1 MSAARRRRRDADDAA
16 PWAGAYRSYDILK
29 EGTIAVVVVTLL
41 TILLAVLFSSPD
53 TPAVSL
59 QQWSRADPADFLA
72 TAADELAQTSL
83 SARYGPPYNDGR
95 DSVQRLGFSLQ
106 AAVGVRDPIDPAR
119 AFVLDPLTSAAALNP
134 TLAAALRSYRNASTA
149 TAQRWAQRYA
159 QRLTSPA
166 AAGAAVRTD
175 LASGPAVA
183 QQPAGYGPVPL
194 LLADELT
201 LARSGALDASLL
213 TRSGFYGTNFTKP
226 LLFLGDGGYF
236 LAVAHREHMVGNQWG
251 VMNETGSYP
260 GQPWLWLYTMWYQ
273 LPAFAHSANVD
284 LIAIYLTG
292 AATLLLLAVPFVPGL
307 REVPRWIPLHRLIWR
322 DYYRSVERP
331 PPPVP

>member
-1 MSAARRRRRDADDAA
+1 MSAARRRRRAADDAA
-16 PWAGAYRSYDILK
+16 PWRGAYRNYDILK
-29 EGTIAVVVVTLL
+29 EGTIAVVVITLL
-41 TILLAVLFSSPD
+41 TIVLAALFSSPD

-72 TAADELAQTSL
+72 TAASELAHTSL
-83 SARYGPPYNDGR
+83 SASYGPPYNHGTH
-95 DSVQRLGFSLQ
+95 SVQRLGLSLQ
-106 AAVGVRDPIDPAR
+106 SAVGVRDPIDPAR
-119 AFVLDPLTSAAALNP
+119 AFVLDPLTSAAVLNP
-134 TLAAALRSYRNASTA
+134 GLAAALRTYRSAPAA
-149 TAQRWAQRYA
+149 TAQRWAGDYA
-159 QRLTSPA
+159 QRLSSPA
-166 AAGAAVRTD
+166 AAGAAASAD
-175 LASGPAVA
+175 LGAASAA
-183 QQPAGYGPVPL
+183 AQPAGYGPVPL

-226 LLFLGDGGYF
+226 LLFLGDGQYF
-236 LAVAHREHMVGNQWG
+236 LGVAQREHMVGNQWG

-273 LPAFAHSANVD
+273 LPAFAHSPNVD

-292 AATLLLLAVPFVPGL
+292 AATLLLLAVPFLPGL
-307 REVPRWIPLHRLIWR
+307 REVPRWVPLHRLIWR